1 MKTLIFTIIVSLLAF
16 LFGAA
21 KDRKV
26 GKVDAAFLLIAL
38 FGAAGYFFSLRG
50 AGIEFRLAITPL
62 DVMVLLN
69 TAIGVGLVVVLA
81 VFAAGALRP
90 TSRRR
95 GVFAAATA
103 LSLVGYIILPNLVK
117 DVLFFLP
124 KGWGEFVAPIL
135 FAVILLIV
143 ELSASK
149 QAETIEEKEGI

>member
-1 MKTLIFTIIVSLLAF
+1 MKNLLFIAVVSLLAF

-26 GKVDAAFLLIAL
+26 GKVDAAFLMIAL
-38 FGAAGYFFSLRG
+38 FGVAGYFFSLRG

-62 DVMVLLN
+62 DAMMLLN
-69 TAIGVGLVVVLA
+69 AIIGVGLVFVLA
-81 VFAAGALRP
+81 VFAAGALQPVAKR
-90 TSRRR
+90 S

-124 KGWGEFVAPIL
+124 KGWGEFVSPIL

-149 QAETIEEKEGI
+149 QVDTVEEKEEI

>member
-1 MKTLIFTIIVSLLAF
+1 MKNLLFVIIVSLLAF

-26 GKVDAAFLLIAL
+26 GKVDAAFLMIAL

-62 DVMVLLN
+62 DAMMLFN
-69 TAIGVGLVVVLA
+69 AIIGVGLVVVLA

-90 TSRRR
+90 TSKRS

-103 LSLVGYIILPNLVK
+103 LSLVGYIILPNVVK

-149 QAETIEEKEGI
+149 QGKAIEEKEEI

>member
-38 FGAAGYFFSLRG
+38 FGVAGYFFSLRG

-69 TAIGVGLVVVLA
+69 TAIGVGLVS
-81 VFAAGALRP
+81 
-90 TSRRR
+90 SR
-95 GVFAAATA
+95 
-103 LSLVGYIILPNLVK
+103 
-117 DVLFFLP
+117 
-124 KGWGEFVAPIL
+124 W
-135 FAVILLIV
+135 
-143 ELSASK
+143 
-149 QAETIEEKEGI
+149 

>member
-90 TSRRR
+90 VAKRS
-95 GVFAAATA
+95 GVFAAAIA
-103 LSLVGYIILPNLVK
+103 LSLIGYIILPNLVK

-124 KGWGEFVAPIL
+124 KGWGEFIAPIL

-149 QAETIEEKEGI
+149 QAETTEEKEGI

>member
-90 TSRRR
+90 VAKRS
-95 GVFAAATA
+95 GVFAAAIA